1 MSVKLIG
8 FNGVIADVD
17 ANHNLAVAVN
27 NGVKILDQNGNSF
40 TSTEDGGLEV
50 SMKTLV
56 FSEQVDGSSVDI
68 RKWNQSTSGMTI
80 AQANGFISL
89 NSGSAKTA
97 SSYAILSSIKN
108 IPMYGTLP
116 IKISIN
122 VALPVA
128 PQANSVIEWGIGS
141 VSGTS
146 APTDGAF
153 FRYTLGASFVGVI
166 SNAGVETTS
175 SALAA
180 PPTTEVELFEIVF
193 VEDLVQFWA
202 GDTLLSTAFVPPG
215 QAYPTSSGRLPIFFR
230 VYTSGSSPASAPQIN
245 IGQVIAVRQGVNEG
259 KPWSNV
265 LISLGNG
272 AYQSPIAAFAQTAN
286 CANSTNPTSAT
297 LSNTTAGYAALG
309 GRFQFAAV
317 AGAVTDYALFAF
329 QVPTGFQ
336 LVIPHVRISC
346 VNSGAAGSAITPTIM
361 EWGLGINSSAVSLAT
376 ADGAGTWAP
385 RRVCLGMQTW
395 GLSAFIG
402 AQPPDILTY
411 PTDMVVDSGRYL
423 HVILQIPVAAG
434 TASQIFRGTVSFPGA
449 YFE

>member
-1 MSVKLIG
+1 MSIILR
-8 FNGVIADVD
+8 GVSNNLGDVD
-17 ANHNLAVAVN
+17 IDHCQLVN
-27 NGVKILDQNGNSF
+27 APKGVKSLDQNGNPF

-56 FSEQVDGSSVDI
+56 FSEQVDGAAVDI
-68 RKWNQSTSGMTI
+68 RKWTQSTSGMTI
-80 AQANGFISL
+80 AQANGFIDL
-89 NSGSAKTA
+89 NSGAAKTA

-116 IKISIN
+116 VKLSMN

-128 PQANSVIEWGIGS
+128 PQANSVIEWGLGF
-141 VSGTS
+141 VSTTA

-153 FRYTLGASFVGVI
+153 FRYTPGASFVGVI
-166 SNAGVETTS
+166 NNAGVETAS
-175 SALAA
+175 VSLSV
-180 PPTTEVELFEIVF
+180 PPTTEVELFELVF
-193 VEDLVQFWA
+193 VEDKVQFWI
-202 GDTLLSTAFVPPG
+202 GDVLAATAEVPPG

-230 VYTSGSSPASAPQIN
+230 VYTAGSSPASAPAIN

-272 AYQSPIAAFAQTAN
+272 AYQSPVTPFAQTAN
-286 CANSTNPTSAT
+286 CTNSTNPASAT
-297 LSNTTAGYAALG
+297 LSNTTAGYTTFG
-309 GRFQFAAV
+309 GRFQFAAI

-336 LVIPHVRISC
+336 LVIPHIRISC
-346 VNSGAAGSAITPTIM
+346 VNTGAAGSAITPTIM
-361 EWGLGINSSAVSLAT
+361 EWGLGINASAVSLAT
-376 ADGAGTWAP
+376 VDGIATWAP
-385 RRVCLGMQTW
+385 RRLCLGMQSW

-402 AQPPDILTY
+402 SQPPDILTY
-411 PTDMVVDSGRYL
+411 PADMVVDSGRYL
-423 HVILQIPVAAG
+423 HVIIQIPVAAG
-434 TASQIFRGTVSFPGA
+434 TTNQIFRGTVSFPGA